1 MEPFG
6 DVDRN
11 RAGKISSEYPA
22 WYHERHVEDL
32 EESISSIDRQLKQ
45 GLIPADKVPAQ
56 AQDRARKQARLDDI
70 MKAKPEFT
78 AKEKDDLRKVY
89 GSLGDKISDSMF
101 TRSEM
106 HMGTVDAHVEA
117 SRMTKP
123 CITLN
128 PQEASVAKSCGITM
142 GPDRKVSRNAAS
154 KPWKLI
160 GRLLGVPTNVEV
172 LRRDSVTEGHKTVH

>member
-11 RAGKISSEYPA
+11 RAGKISSEFPA

-56 AQDRARKQARLDDI
+56 AQDRARKQARLDGI
-70 MKAKPEFT
+70 MKAKPEFS
-78 AKEKDDLRKVY
+78 AKEKDDLRKIY
-89 GSLGDKISDSMF
+89 LSLSEKISLSMF

-106 HMGTVDAHVEA
+106 HMGTVDAHTEA
-117 SRMTKP
+117 ARMSKP

-128 PQEASVAKSCGITM
+128 PQEASVAKSCGIPM
-142 GPDRKVSRNAAS
+142 EANRKVSRNAAS

-160 GRLLGVPTNVEV
+160 GRLLGEPTNTEV
-172 LRRDSVTEGHKTVH
+172 LRRDSVKEGHSTVH